1 MSVISATTDVDV
13 RTVTVLG
20 STGSV
25 GRNSLDLISRNRQ
38 HYDVEV
44 LTANTNETLLAEQAR
59 RFRPVLTVIADKTKY
74 LALKEK
80 LAGTGLAVEAGRNAL
95 IEAAKRPTDWVMAAI
110 VGAAGLE
117 PTMASAR
124 RGAIVALANKEV
136 LICAGELLIQ
146 EIHSNGGT
154 LLPVDSEHNAISQ
167 VFDFERCEAIKQVI
181 LTASGGALRTLDG
194 ASMALVTPAQAMA
207 HPTWDMGPKISV
219 DSATMMNKG
228 LEIIEAHH
236 IFQLPGDNI
245 DVVIHPQSVVHGL
258 VEYVDGSV
266 LAQLGTP
273 DMRTP
278 IAHTLCW
285 PTRIPTPTKRLDLAE
300 IGLLAFDRPD
310 DKRFPALR
318 MAREALRQGGAA
330 PTVLNAANEIAVE
343 GFLSGAITFPEI
355 VRIVESVLASVTA
368 GPHRSLTD
376 VLDVD
381 GEARRVATNKIGHK
395 GLKT

>member
-25 GRNSLDLISRNRQ
+25 GRNTLDLISRNRQ
-38 HYDVEV
+38 RYDVEV
-44 LTANTNETLLAEQAR
+44 LAANTNETLLAEQAR
-59 RFRPVLTVIADKTKY
+59 RFRPELTVIADKAKY

-110 VGAAGLE
+110 VGTAGLE

-124 RGAIVALANKEV
+124 RGAIVALANKEALV
-136 LICAGELLIQ
+136 CAGELLIQ

-154 LLPVDSEHNAISQ
+154 LLPVDSEHNAIFQ
-167 VFDFERCEAIKQVI
+167 VFDFGRCEAIKRVI
-181 LTASGGALRTLDG
+181 LTASGGPLRTLDG

-207 HPTWDMGPKISV
+207 HPTWDMGAKISV

-278 IAHTLCW
+278 IAHTLGW
-285 PTRIPTPTKRLDLAE
+285 PSRIPTPTKRLDLAE

-318 MAREALRQGGAA
+318 MAREALRQGGAV

-355 VRIVESVLASVTA
+355 ARIVESVLASVTG

-395 GLKT
+395 GSKT